1 MDGRTQKV
9 YMCFA
14 KPQPAI
20 LSLPSPEVPE
30 NNLVSM
36 CLVLSTENSV
46 NTIDTG
52 WIGSLLTQLI
62 KRLGW
67 SDEVVQGAADPATYS
82 MSRNGT

>member
-14 KPQPAI
+14 KPQPVS

-36 CLVLSTENSV
+36 CLALSTENSV

-62 KRLGW
+62 KRL
-67 SDEVVQGAADPATYS
+67 DVQGAVDPATYS
-82 MSRNGT
+82 MNRKGT